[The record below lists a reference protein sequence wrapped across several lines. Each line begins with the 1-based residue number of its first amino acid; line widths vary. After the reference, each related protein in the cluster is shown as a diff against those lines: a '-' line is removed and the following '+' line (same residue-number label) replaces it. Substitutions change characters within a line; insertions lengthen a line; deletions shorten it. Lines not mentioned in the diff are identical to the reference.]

1 MKLIIFDFDGTIA
14 DSMWA
19 WDDLGEDTL
28 KEHNIPLFS
37 DYREVIRTMSVL
49 NFSKYLTNRYPE
61 LGSAEDL
68 MDHWHEVMKV
78 KYQTEIKLK
87 PGIIEFLEVLKKKGY
102 IMFLASA
109 TKYEVLMTAVK
120 HFGLEKY
127 FSYITAETLV
137 NISKYDPRFY
147 ALLENKAGVTKKDTY
162 IFEDA
167 DHAVKTAKET
177 GYHICAIKDK
187 SMEKKVNVIK
197 KYADLYL
204 DDFTNVDALL
214 KFIEE

>member
-1 MKLIIFDFDGTIA
+1 MRLIIFDFDGTIA

-28 KEHNIPLFS
+28 KENNIPLFE

-49 NFSKYLTNRYPE
+49 NFSKYLTNRYPS
-61 LGSAEDL
+61 LGNAEDL
-68 MDHWHEVMKV
+68 MNHWHEIMKI
-78 KYQTEIKLK
+78 KYKTEIKLK
-87 PGIIEFLEVLKKKGY
+87 PGIINFLEILKKKGY
-102 IMFLASA
+102 TLYLASA

-127 FSYITAETLV
+127 FSFIISETLV
-137 NISKYDPRFY
+137 NLSKYDPRFY
-147 ALLENKAGVTKKDTY
+147 QICQNKAGVSKEDTY
-162 IFEDA
+162 IIEDA
-167 DHAVKTAKET
+167 NHAVKTAKEY

-187 SMEKKVNVIK
+187 SMEGREDEIK
-197 KYADLYL
+197 QYADLYL

-214 KFIEE
+214 KFLNI